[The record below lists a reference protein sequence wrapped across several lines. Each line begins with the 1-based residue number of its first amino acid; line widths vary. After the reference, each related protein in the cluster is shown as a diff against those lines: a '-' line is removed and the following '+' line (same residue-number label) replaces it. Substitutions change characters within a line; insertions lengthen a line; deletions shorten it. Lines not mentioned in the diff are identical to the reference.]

1 MLKGYQETVYCLDA
15 GNRIHIRNV
24 DVGLRGSK
32 LAEVKKG
39 LQPGDRVVLGGQ
51 ENYSEGEQVSPIMTD
66 EPASD
71 IVREAGSVIDMKAE
85 ESNGGAK

>member
-1 MLKGYQETVYCLDA
+1 
-15 GNRIHIRNV
+15 
-24 DVGLRGSK
+24 
-32 LAEVKKG
+32 
-39 LQPGDRVVLGGQ
+39 
-51 ENYSEGEQVSPIMTD
+51 MTD